1 MKSRIAGIDR
11 HLRLGFK
18 VASLLALAGL
28 TLALVGCKAAAQS
41 AALPAACATMMAS
54 GSGEVSATTQPG
66 AALTAVP
73 AAPGA
78 VSVEIIAFSH
88 PPLRPVLAEVG
99 QLLATYGDRV
109 HVTHYDFD
117 TPEGA
122 AFAKKKGLSGHIPL
136 VIFVNGKDTFT
147 LNERKVT
154 FESFPQGQGTGM
166 VPDGAWTVADLDAVV
181 KQMTAK

>member
-1 MKSRIAGIDR
+1 MKSGIAGIDR

-54 GSGEVSATTQPG
+54 GSEVSTTTQPG
-66 AALTAVP
+66 AALTAAP

-136 VIFVNGKDTFT
+136 VIFVNGKDTFA
-147 LNERKVT
+147 LNRRTVT
-154 FESFPQGQGTGM
+154 FQSFPQGQGTGM
-166 VPDGAWTVADLDAVV
+166 VPDVRTGNI
-181 KQMTAK
+181 